1 MNGATLPRLYQLL
14 LVYGLLPLTKKQ
26 QPLRLLWAQPLGH
39 SPQKPLQLGG
49 SVELSWGRPAHLHIA
64 SASNRSDS
72 NASGVGRSCVEG
84 WPADR

>member
-1 MNGATLPRLYQLL
+1 MGLGPAGREVDLSHRGPATHVAASITQL
-14 LVYGLLPLTKKQ
+14 
-26 QPLRLLWAQPLGH
+26 AQPLGH

-84 WPADR
+84 WSADR